1 MSLRLQE
8 TEGCTPGTC
17 RTTGHLG
24 GFRAARCVG
33 GSRYGQQMTATA
45 VLRRPRER
53 LTLAQARRVALA
65 AQGFGRPHPPRP
77 TMRDLQATV
86 DRLAQFQ
93 IDSINIVARAHYLPL
108 FSRLGPYDPELLHRA
123 AQRAPR
129 RLFEYWG
136 HEASLIDVQLQ
147 PALRWRMAAAVEEA
161 WGRMQ
166 KMQAEQPGLV
176 DEVRSEI
183 VERGPLTAREI
194 EHEEERRHDHWGW
207 NWSSAKTCL
216 EWLFWTG
223 EITAAGR
230 NRQFERR
237 YDLTERVIPPS
248 VLARPTPT
256 RDEAD
261 VILVRRAA
269 HALGVGTARCLADYF
284 RIPTVRAKA
293 AIAVLVD
300 SGELLPVAVP
310 GWAETGAYLWHT
322 ARLPRRIETR
332 ALLSPFD
339 SLVFERRRLEQLFGF
354 HYRIEIYVPQA
365 KRVHGYY
372 VYPFLLDSELVA
384 RVDLKADRT
393 RGVLRVNSAWL
404 EAGADPDATSTALVD
419 ELVTMAGWLGLSDVE
434 VVPHGDLG
442 PRLALASGGR
452 PTMGV
457 ASGAPSW

>member
-1 MSLRLQE
+1 
-8 TEGCTPGTC
+8 
-17 RTTGHLG
+17 
-24 GFRAARCVG
+24 
-33 GSRYGQQMTATA
+33 
-45 VLRRPRER
+45 
-53 LTLAQARRVALA
+53 
-65 AQGFGRPHPPRP
+65 
-77 TMRDLQATV
+77 MRDVQATV

-123 AQRAPR
+123 AQRGPR

-147 PALRWRMAAAVEEA
+147 PALRWRMAAAVDEA
-161 WGRMQ
+161 WDRM
-166 KMQAEQPGLV
+166 KKIRADHPGLV
-176 DEVRSEI
+176 EEVRSEI

-237 YDLTERVIPPS
+237 YDLTERVIPPA
-248 VLARPTPT
+248 VLAQPTPT

-269 HALGVGTARCLADYF
+269 QALGVGTARCLSDYF
-284 RIPTVRAKA
+284 RISTARAKA
-293 AIAVLVD
+293 AIEVLVEM
-300 SGELLPVAVP
+300 GELLPVAVT
-310 GWAETGAYLWHT
+310 GWAETGVYLWHT

-339 SLVFERRRLEQLFGF
+339 SLIFERRRLEQLFGF

-365 KRVHGYY
+365 KRLYGYY
-372 VYPFLLDSELVA
+372 VYPFLLDSEIVA
-384 RVDLKADRT
+384 RVDLKADRA

-404 EAGADPDATSTALVD
+404 EAGVDPEATCSALLA

-442 PRLALASGGR
+442 PRLALTSAGR

>member
-1 MSLRLQE
+1 
-8 TEGCTPGTC
+8 
-17 RTTGHLG
+17 
-24 GFRAARCVG
+24 
-33 GSRYGQQMTATA
+33 MT
-45 VLRRPRER
+45 
-53 LTLAQARRVALA
+53 
-65 AQGFGRPHPPRP
+65 
-77 TMRDLQATV
+77 
-86 DRLAQFQ
+86 
-93 IDSINIVARAHYLPL
+93 
-108 FSRLGPYDPELLHRA
+108 
-123 AQRAPR
+123 
-129 RLFEYWG
+129 
-136 HEASLIDVQLQ
+136 LQ
-147 PALRWRMAAAVEEA
+147 PALRWRMAAAAEEA

-166 KMQAEQPGLV
+166 RIQAEHPRLV
-176 DEVRSEI
+176 DDVREEMA
-183 VERGPLTAREI
+183 ERGPLTSREI

-207 NWSSAKTCL
+207 NWSSVKTCL

-237 YDLTERVIPPS
+237 YDLTERVIPAA
-248 VLARPTPT
+248 VLAQPTPT

-269 HALGVGTARCLADYF
+269 QALGIGTARCLADYF
-284 RIPTVRAKA
+284 RISTARAKA
-293 AIAVLVD
+293 AIEVLVET
-300 SGELLPVAVP
+300 GELLPVAVP
-310 GWAETGAYLWHT
+310 GWAETGVYLWHA

-404 EAGADPDATSTALVD
+404 EAGADPDATCDGPVRR
-419 ELVTMAGWLGLSDVE
+419 AGHDG
-434 VVPHGDLG
+434 
-442 PRLALASGGR
+442 RLARTVGRRGRAARRSRAETRAGLRRTAYHGGR
-452 PTMGV
+452 VRCPVVVSRHESTGPPRP
-457 ASGAPSW
+457 GAPGADRLRDQFTWL

>member
-1 MSLRLQE
+1 
-8 TEGCTPGTC
+8 
-17 RTTGHLG
+17 
-24 GFRAARCVG
+24 
-33 GSRYGQQMTATA
+33 
-45 VLRRPRER
+45 
-53 LTLAQARRVALA
+53 
-65 AQGFGRPHPPRP
+65 
-77 TMRDLQATV
+77 MRDVQATV

-108 FSRLGPYDPELLHRA
+108 FSRLGPYAPELLHRA
-123 AQRAPR
+123 AESAPR

-136 HEASLIDVQLQ
+136 HEASLIDVTLQ
-147 PALRWRMAAAVEEA
+147 PALRWRMAAAAEEA

-166 KMQAEQPGLV
+166 RIRAEHPQLV
-176 DEVRSEI
+176 DDVRE
-183 VERGPLTAREI
+183 ELAEHGPLTSREI

-207 NWSSAKTCL
+207 NWSSVKTCL

-237 YDLTERVIPPS
+237 YDLTERVIPAS
-248 VLARPTPT
+248 VLAQPTPT

-269 HALGVGTARCLADYF
+269 QALGVGTARCLSDYF
-284 RIPTVRAKA
+284 RISIARARA
-293 AIAVLVD
+293 AIEVLVE
-300 SGELLPVAVP
+300 SGELLPVAVT
-310 GWAETGAYLWHT
+310 GWAEAGVYLWHT

-372 VYPFLLDSELVA
+372 VYPFLLDSEIVA
-384 RVDLKADRT
+384 RVDLKADRA
-393 RGVLRVNSAWL
+393 RGVLRVNSAWQEPGIDP
-404 EAGADPDATSTALVD
+404 EATCSALLA
-419 ELVTMAGWLGLSDVE
+419 ELVTMAGWLGLPDVE

-442 PRLALASGGR
+442 PRLALAAAGR